1 VMGSNFGG
9 DGGDTLT
16 DPANGC
22 NIAEEYVYLA
32 IQVTQNCAVNDGSWF
47 NDPSKA
53 TSYDVAPA
61 DSDTGEARFI
71 APLGADMKDS
81 STWVAGGRHVWVQ
94 THGYAIRSG
103 SEWTSVHDFG
113 AGRTATAV
121 AASGGKVYAAW
132 CGPCNENSFARG
144 ISVGN
149 ADGTGWHDITLPVD
163 GTVPN
168 RYLSGFAI
176 DPKNADHVYLA
187 VNGFSRHWT
196 EGPGAGIGHIF
207 ESKDGGTTW
216 SDVSANL
223 PDVPTNSAIVTPNGG
238 LAVATDLGVVYRAPG
253 RTAWQRIG
261 ELPAVAVLQLKLG
274 PDGSTLY
281 AATHGRGIYTIKVN
295 AFG

>member
-1 VMGSNFGG
+1 MGSNFGG

-16 DPANGC
+16 DPTNGC
-22 NIAEEYVYLA
+22 NIAQEYVYLA
-32 IQVTQNCAVNDGSWF
+32 LQVTQNCAVNDGSWIT
-47 NDPSKA
+47 DPSKA
-53 TSYDVAPA
+53 TSYNIAPA
-61 DSDTGEARFI
+61 DNATGEARFI
-71 APLGADMKDS
+71 APIGADLKNS

-103 SEWTSVHDFG
+103 SEWKSVYDLG

-132 CGPCNENSFARG
+132 CGPCNDQGFARG

-149 ADGTGWHDITLPVD
+149 ADGTGWHDISLPVD

-168 RYLSGFAI
+168 RYLSGFAV

-196 EGPGAGIGHIF
+196 EGPGAGVGHVF

-216 SDVSANL
+216 KDISANL
-223 PDVPTNSAIVTPNGG
+223 PDVPTNSAVVTANGG

-253 RTAWQRIG
+253 QTKWQRVG
-261 ELPAVAVLQLKLG
+261 SLPAVAVLQVKLG
-274 PDGSTLY
+274 PDGQTLY
-281 AATHGRGIYTIKVN
+281 AATHGRGIYTIKVR
-295 AFG
+295 GRD